1 MQAHGRGGEIA
12 VGTRPRPIAAAHEGS
27 LAWQLPKVDSDI
39 QKRQGRNLR
48 RFDPHKNAPIAL
60 AFMPVIG
67 AIARVAATD
76 GIVMAASRM
85 SMLSMRRFDRLFCGR
100 RRRASVRVVPAAT
113 QKGMHA
119 ENHSG

>member
-1 MQAHGRGGEIA
+1 MQAHGCGGEIA
-12 VGTRPRPIAAAHEGS
+12 VGTHPRPIAAAHVGL

-60 AFMPVIG
+60 AFMSVIG
-67 AIARVAATD
+67 AIARVAAAD
-76 GIVMAASRM
+76 RIVVATSRM
-85 SMLSMRRFDRLFCGR
+85 SMLSMHRLDRICRGR
-100 RRRASVRVVPAAT
+100 RRSASVRVVPAAT
-113 QKGMHA
+113 KKGVHA